1 MELLLTT
8 KLIME
13 QRTNEVT
20 PYMVAVVFVT
30 QVITLVSV
38 LGIPVDKQ
46 EFVCQ
51 GIMDNPNA
59 VRCYEQ

>member
-1 MELLLTT
+1 MEN
-8 KLIME
+8 
-13 QRTNEVT
+13 RDSVV
-20 PYMVAVVFVT
+20 PYMCAVIGVM
-30 QVITLVSV
+30 QVLTIALV
-38 LGIPVDKQ
+38 LGIPTDRQ

>member
-1 MELLLTT
+1 MENR
-8 KLIME
+8 E
-13 QRTNEVT
+13 SVV
-20 PYMVAVVFVT
+20 PYMVAVVFIT

-38 LGIPVDKQ
+38 LGIPTDRQ

-51 GIMDNPNA
+51 GIIDNPNA